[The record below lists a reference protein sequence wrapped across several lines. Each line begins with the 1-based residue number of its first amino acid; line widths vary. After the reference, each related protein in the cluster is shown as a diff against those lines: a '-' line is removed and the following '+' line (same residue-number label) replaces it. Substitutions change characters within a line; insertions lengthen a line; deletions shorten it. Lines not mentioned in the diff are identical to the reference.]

1 MNYCSVRTQERW
13 QVQERDSKE
22 KKNDIRVGVNFQAK
36 GIGLMENVSLCLP
49 LCLTGDFLF
58 FFFQENFTFS
68 LLCFFSIYCDKSIF
82 LSHFTV
88 S

>member
-58 FFFQENFTFS
+58 FFPGKFY
-68 LLCFFSIYCDKSIF
+68 LFFILF
-82 LSHFTV
+82 LFHILQ
-88 S
+88 